1 MNFTNKSGQVR
12 IGLNAH
18 LLSSR
23 VGYRRAGIHRYI
35 SEQIRHLRPPDEY
48 KVTVFTNNTE
58 TAENEGALTFVSS
71 QWPTE
76 RRMARILWEQLA
88 LPVVAARQ
96 NLDLLHGMAFVLPY
110 ARTCPAVVTIFDLSF
125 IHYPE
130 RFPALQRIYL
140 TSQTRRSCQAARRIV
155 AISESTGRDLERY
168 YGISNEKIDIVL
180 PGVGREFQLIDRDK
194 VESFRKEKRL
204 TDPYLLHVGTLQP
217 RKNIPFLVKAL
228 AKIRRPNLKLILVGG
243 KGWNYDE
250 IYSAVEKYGLKKQ
263 VDFRG
268 FVTDTELPLWYNAAA
283 ATIFPS
289 LYEGFGLPV
298 LEAMACGSPV
308 IAANTSAIPEV
319 AGQAALLYE
328 PDDLTEL
335 IDHIAILLDDP
346 QIAAKMQENGL
357 SQATRFTWQRASQ
370 ELITV
375 YDRALHS
382 E

>member
-1 MNFTNKSGQVR
+1 MR
-12 IGLNAH
+12 IGINAH

-23 VGYRRAGIHRYI
+23 VGYRQAGIHRYI
-35 SEQIRHLRPPDEY
+35 SQQIRHLRPPDEY
-48 KVTVFTNNTE
+48 RVTVFTNNSE
-58 TAENEGALTFVSS
+58 TAANEGALAFVSS

-76 RRMARILWEQLA
+76 RRIIRILWEQLA
-88 LPVVAARQ
+88 LPVLAARQ

-110 ARTCPAVVTIFDLSF
+110 VRTCPSIVTIFDLSF

-140 TSQTRRSCQAARRIV
+140 TSQTRRSCRSARRVV

-168 YGISNEKIDIVL
+168 YDIPNEKIDVVL
-180 PGVGREFQLIDRDK
+180 PGVGREFHLTDRDK
-194 VESFRKEKRL
+194 VDSFRKEKGL
-204 TDPYLLHVGTLQP
+204 SDPYLLHVGTLQP

-243 KGWNYDE
+243 KGWKYDE
-250 IYSAVEKYGLKKQ
+250 IYEAVEKYGLVDQ
-263 VDFRG
+263 VEFRG
-268 FVTDTELPLWYNAAA
+268 FVADAEVPLWYNAAA

-308 IAANTSAIPEV
+308 IAANSSSIPEV

-328 PDDLTEL
+328 PDDLTQL
-335 IDHIAILLDDP
+335 IDHISVVLDDP
-346 QIAAKMQENGL
+346 QLAAKMQENGL
-357 SQATRFTWQRASQ
+357 NQANRFSWPRASQ
-370 ELITV
+370 EMISV
-375 YDRALHS
+375 YDRALQS

>member
-1 MNFTNKSGQVR
+1 MNITNRAGQLR
-12 IGLNAH
+12 IGINAH

-35 SEQIRHLRPPDEY
+35 SQQIRHLQPPDEY
-48 KVTVFTNNTE
+48 RVTVFTNNTE
-58 TAENEGALTFVSS
+58 TAANEGTLTFVSS
-71 QWPTE
+71 KWPTE
-76 RRMARILWEQLA
+76 RRMIRILWEQLA
-88 LPVVAARQ
+88 LPVLAVRQ

-110 ARTCPAVVTIFDLSF
+110 VRTCPTVVTIFDLSF

-140 TSQTRRSCQAARRIV
+140 TSQTRRSCQAARRVV
-155 AISESTGRDLERY
+155 AISESTARDLERY
-168 YGISNEKIDIVL
+168 YGILNEKIDIVM
-180 PGVGREFQLIDRDK
+180 PGVGREFHLIDRDK
-194 VESFRKEKRL
+194 VDSFRKEKRL
-204 TDPYLLHVGTLQP
+204 SDPYLLHVGTLQP

-228 AKIRRPNLKLILVGG
+228 AKIRRPNLKLVLVGG
-243 KGWNYDE
+243 KGWNYNE
-250 IYSAVEKYGLKKQ
+250 IYAAVEKYGLVKQ

-268 FVTDTELPLWYNAAA
+268 FVADTELPLWYNAAT

-319 AGQAALLYE
+319 AGKAALLYE
-328 PDDLTEL
+328 PDDLSGL
-335 IDHIAILLDDP
+335 IDHIAIVLDDP
-346 QIAAKMQENGL
+346 QLAAKMQENGL
-357 SQATRFTWQRASQ
+357 SRANRFSWQRASQ
-370 ELITV
+370 EMITV

>member
-1 MNFTNKSGQVR
+1 
-12 IGLNAH
+12 
-18 LLSSR
+18 
-23 VGYRRAGIHRYI
+23 
-35 SEQIRHLRPPDEY
+35 
-48 KVTVFTNNTE
+48 
-58 TAENEGALTFVSS
+58 
-71 QWPTE
+71 
-76 RRMARILWEQLA
+76 
-88 LPVVAARQ
+88 
-96 NLDLLHGMAFVLPY
+96 
-110 ARTCPAVVTIFDLSF
+110 
-125 IHYPE
+125 
-130 RFPALQRIYL
+130 
-140 TSQTRRSCQAARRIV
+140 V

-357 SQATRFTWQRASQ
+357 NQATRFTWQRASQ